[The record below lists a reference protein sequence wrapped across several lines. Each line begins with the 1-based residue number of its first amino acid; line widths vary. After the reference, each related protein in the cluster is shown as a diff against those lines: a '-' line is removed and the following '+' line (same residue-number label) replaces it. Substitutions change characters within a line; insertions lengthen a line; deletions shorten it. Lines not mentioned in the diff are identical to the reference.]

1 MAAAKV
7 PQAHVDAIA
16 EAFFGMHS
24 NPRGRKVLEAAS
36 AVVSLTAADHFIPA
50 SMADYANYVTFF
62 ENAPPFLR

>member
-1 MAAAKV
+1 
-7 PQAHVDAIA
+7 
-16 EAFFGMHS
+16 MHAD
-24 NPRGRKVLEAAS
+24 PRGRKVLEAAS